1 MQKNSM
7 NDAHFL
13 ADLQARHNAGKRL
26 KYVYFWGHKVGVSG
40 ITSTCFSQ
48 WYKAPFVINDERYA
62 TAEHFMM
69 AEKAALFEDG
79 DARTRILQAS
89 SPGAVKAL
97 GRGIRN
103 FDETVWVA
111 NRFEI
116 VVRANVAK
124 FDQHPELG
132 EFLRQTGSRVLVEAS
147 PVDRIWGI
155 GLAQGDERASDPNR
169 WNGLNLLGFALM
181 QARDRA
187 LSSFQS
193 RQ

>member
-1 MQKNSM
+1 M
-7 NDAHFL
+7 
-13 ADLQARHNAGKRL
+13 
-26 KYVYFWGHKVGVSG
+26 
-40 ITSTCFSQ
+40 
-48 WYKAPFVINDERYA
+48 
-62 TAEHFMM
+62 
-69 AEKAALFEDG
+69 
-79 DARTRILQAS
+79 
-89 SPGAVKAL
+89 
-97 GRGIRN
+97 
-103 FDETVWVA
+103 A

-155 GLAQGDERASDPNR
+155 GLAQGDARASDPNL

-181 QARDRA
+181 QVRDRA
-187 LSSFQS
+187 LNRPQS

>member
-1 MQKNSM
+1 M

-13 ADLQARHNAGKRL
+13 ADLQARHNTGERL
-26 KYVYFWGHKVGVSG
+26 KYIYFWGHQPEKTGV
-40 ITSTCFSQ
+40 TAACFSQ
-48 WYKAPFVINDERYA
+48 WYEAPFVINDERYA

-69 AEKAALFEDG
+69 AEKAALFEDA
-79 DARTRILQAS
+79 DARARILQAS

-103 FDETVWVA
+103 FDESVWVA
-111 NRFEI
+111 NRFQI

-181 QARDRA
+181 QVRDRA

>member
-1 MQKNSM
+1 MTKM
-7 NDAHFL
+7 E
-13 ADLQARHNAGKRL
+13 RL
-26 KYVYFWGHKVGVSG
+26 KYASLIHGDNRRRSDSILRKQLNYLLDTSYN
-40 ITSTCFSQ
+40 ITLS
-48 WYKAPFVINDERYA
+48 KRPMAVNDSVFQIKLDDSSY
-62 TAEHFMM
+62 FMM
-69 AEKAALFEDG
+69 AEKAALFEDA
-79 DARTRILQAS
+79 DARARILQAS

-103 FDETVWVA
+103 FDESVWVA
-111 NRFEI
+111 NRFQI

-169 WNGLNLLGFALM
+169 
-181 QARDRA
+181 
-187 LSSFQS
+187 
-193 RQ
+193 